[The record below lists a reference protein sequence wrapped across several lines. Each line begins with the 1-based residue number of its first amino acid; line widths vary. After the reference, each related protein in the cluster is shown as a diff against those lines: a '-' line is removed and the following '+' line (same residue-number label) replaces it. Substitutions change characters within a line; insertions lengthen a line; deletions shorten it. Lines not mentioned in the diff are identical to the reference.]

1 MSQWAGV
8 VLAAGMGVRM
18 KSRLPKVLHPVCGKE
33 MVRYPVDLLQGL
45 GVERILVVVSPTNRV
60 EVEKALGDKVEY
72 VEQATAN
79 GTGDAVLQTAN
90 RLMANRLNGAEDDNP
105 EHLIILGA
113 DSPLLEAES
122 LSRLMSTHLEET
134 SNMTILT
141 GDFDTPGDLGR
152 VQRNGTGQVIGI
164 VEAATGE
171 GLEDSPAEINGGAYC
186 FSAPWLWEHLPQ
198 VEASPVGEVYLTAL
212 ASMNSEGN
220 ASINAVK
227 IARANDLQGVNN
239 RVQLAQVEAE
249 LRQRINQRWMLDG
262 VTIFDPASVFIDAE
276 VTIGQ
281 DAVILPNTML
291 LGRTT
296 VGEESEIGPGSV
308 LRDSSVGNRC
318 RVTTSV
324 LEDAVMEDGANIG
337 PFSHLRSGAYLESG
351 VHIGNFAEIKES
363 RLAVGSLMGHFGYIG
378 DASIGANVNLGA
390 GMVTCN
396 YDGREKHRTN
406 IGAGVFIGCDT
417 MLVAPV
423 TVGDDAVTGAGSV
436 ITEDV
441 PQGRLAVGVPA
452 RIVVRKSDNT

>member
-79 GTGDAVLQTAN
+79 GTGDAVSQTAN

-122 LSRLMSTHLEET
+122 LSRLMSTHLEKT

-171 GLEDSPAEINGGAYC
+171 GLEDSPAEINGGVYC

-337 PFSHLRSGAYLESG
+337 PFSHLRS
-351 VHIGNFAEIKES
+351 
-363 RLAVGSLMGHFGYIG
+363 
-378 DASIGANVNLGA
+378 
-390 GMVTCN
+390 
-396 YDGREKHRTN
+396 
-406 IGAGVFIGCDT
+406 
-417 MLVAPV
+417 
-423 TVGDDAVTGAGSV
+423 
-436 ITEDV
+436 
-441 PQGRLAVGVPA
+441 
-452 RIVVRKSDNT
+452 